1 MEAISATPD
10 YQSNTDRPM
19 KETIILA
26 FAFVCVFSPFQA
38 LQNLQSSLNQ
48 EHGLG
53 VTSLACVYG
62 GMFLV
67 SFVTPALVYN
77 LGIKAAILVAWAGH
91 TLYVVCNFYPSWMT
105 LIPGSLMLGLIS
117 CPLWTSTET
126 YLSSLSRK
134 AAELELSKNPK
145 KPTTLH
151 AQFSRL
157 NGIFSSIFTASQ
169 FIGNL
174 VSSTIL
180 FQSSYNDTATHP
192 SYEMAFPCGAEYCPR
207 EGEGQH
213 IDPPQQHIVYIML
226 GVFLV
231 SDVVGLSITAKFLTN
246 LVQPQYTG
254 REIRRKLK
262 SYWVAFK
269 QPMMWL
275 LIPLTASRGLIFTI
289 HIGLFTEAY
298 VSCSLGI
305 KMVGYVM
312 ALWGLTTMASS
323 SLLGLAARFTG
334 RQFLIGVAS
343 VVDMVILVT
352 LLLWRPQ
359 SGHWAAFLCLAVLMG
374 LVDGI
379 WMVQIN
385 ALIAVLFASIVD
397 SAFAVRGTWGSLSVS
412 SSWLMATFLCP
423 VTRIY
428 TAIGLL
434 LTGLVGYVAV
444 EVLHRRSLRLF
455 NRDEHEYVLLSNND
469 QPPDFE
475 DDSDCRENDTT
486 EETVFDART
495 ETSRGRKT
503 EAAMLNTPAGQAG
516 AVPRDDTLNEGEEL
530 STLRDGGVGMRL
542 ADGAGTRVEDTV
554 GASFP
559 QGKVQGAVSREEG
572 ETEETFF
579 DAEAETRVDARTG
592 GHVSNGDI

>member
-62 GMFLV
+62 GMFL
-67 SFVTPALVYN
+67 
-77 LGIKAAILVAWAGH
+77 
-91 TLYVVCNFYPSWMT
+91 
-105 LIPGSLMLGLIS
+105 
-117 CPLWTSTET
+117 
-126 YLSSLSRK
+126 

-298 VSCSLGI
+298 VSCSGI